1 MKMQS
6 HPKLDIRM
14 GNAPANATRNA
25 VTAAILFVCM
35 LPCSAKAQ
43 FSGPALGTTAPINL
57 PVTPTTDPA
66 ILYPANRDIVLEQG
80 DLLAVHVYG
89 ATDYQPEARV
99 SLDGTVQLPLI
110 GNLHVDG
117 LTLPQAE
124 SLIAERLSAAG
135 MYRSPQVSIQLAEAP
150 NQAVTISGEMHGV
163 VPVTGRKRLFDVL
176 AAAGGLPPTASH
188 LITINRPGIA
198 QPIIVDLGT
207 DPAKSERAN
216 VPVFPRDTI
225 VVSRVGVVYLLGA
238 FKNQGPIPLQQN
250 SPLTLMQAASLGGGV
265 GFEGKLA
272 DLRVVRTVG
281 FDRKVVDINVKKVMQ
296 GKAPDPVLQAD
307 DIVLLPTSAMKAAIK
322 SGGISTLTSL
332 TSVLVLAFR

>member
-14 GNAPANATRNA
+14 GNASANATRNA

-124 SLIAERLSAAG
+124 NLIAERLSAAG
-135 MYRSPQVSIQLAEAP
+135 MYRSPQVSIQLAE
-150 NQAVTISGEMHGV
+150 
-163 VPVTGRKRLFDVL
+163 
-176 AAAGGLPPTASH
+176 
-188 LITINRPGIA
+188 
-198 QPIIVDLGT
+198 
-207 DPAKSERAN
+207 
-216 VPVFPRDTI
+216 
-225 VVSRVGVVYLLGA
+225 
-238 FKNQGPIPLQQN
+238 
-250 SPLTLMQAASLGGGV
+250 
-265 GFEGKLA
+265 
-272 DLRVVRTVG
+272 
-281 FDRKVVDINVKKVMQ
+281 
-296 GKAPDPVLQAD
+296 
-307 DIVLLPTSAMKAAIK
+307 
-322 SGGISTLTSL
+322 
-332 TSVLVLAFR
+332 